1 MSASEES
8 MSPYAWGEAQSAKTF
23 ALIGFIFFAIVTAIW
38 GMVTLGVA
46 ISVVF
51 FAGSMPFVFPFIFPF
66 GVFLA
71 LGVALSVWA
80 WITMKDIEAGR
91 YKEAQTASL
100 VLGILGLF
108 GNLISGIFFLLAYSK
123 LGHAIAY
130 AQAPP
135 SAYQPAAP
143 TTGRIC
149 TECGRPIAMDAK
161 FCPHCGKELS

>member
-1 MSASEES
+1 

-38 GMVTLGVA
+38 GMVALGVA
-46 ISVVF
+46 ISVAF
-51 FAGSMPFVFPFIFPF
+51 FAGSMPFVFFPFVFPF

-108 GNLISGIFFLLAYSK
+108 G
-123 LGHAIAY
+123 
-130 AQAPP
+130 
-135 SAYQPAAP
+135 
-143 TTGRIC
+143 
-149 TECGRPIAMDAK
+149 
-161 FCPHCGKELS
+161 